1 MVQIAKTL
9 PGLADGNIL
18 RYQALVKLLQQQ
30 QQQLQQQQHV
40 PSI

>member
-1 MVQIAKTL
+1 MRIAETL

-18 RYQALVKLLQQQ
+18 RYQALVKRLQQQ
-30 QQQLQQQQHV
+30 QQQKQQQHD